1 MQDNR
6 NNKMAVEND
15 LVIAIDPEIKKVFDL
30 SKNISSKYSFVVVIC
45 CASCLTVLVLY
56 SGSRYWAP
64 TAQGRVQAPTH

>member
-6 NNKMAVEND
+6 NNKMAVDND

-45 CASCLTVLVLY
+45 
-56 SGSRYWAP
+56 
-64 TAQGRVQAPTH
+64 